1 MQMATLVRM
10 PFFVLA
16 LGYVGASAEDTVAA
30 AQSPYLSADLVPAPT
45 LSPDDVIRIQIEAL
59 RNNDESDRGVEVAFR
74 FASPS
79 NKSNTGPLTR
89 FAAML
94 KSGPYALMLGFQKA
108 DFEPVEVRDDR
119 ARQRVTLTDN
129 RQSLSFWFYLSRQS
143 SEPFVDCWMTDA
155 VLIEPFDGQAT

>member
-1 MQMATLVRM
+1 MQMATLVRI

-30 AQSPYLSADLVPAPT
+30 AQSPYLSADLVPVPT